1 MEANRY
7 NHSKLYMIRD
17 DDDFFYIGSTTTSL
31 SHRLSWH
38 KRSSKEEHRQKTK
51 SYEHFNR
58 IKWNVKIILIKE
70 LNLENKEQLLREE
83 DKLIQMYKNDYK
95 CLNSIR
101 AFITA
106 EERIERDTKFRKEYY
121 KINKEKINKLN
132 KENYIN
138 NIDHIT
144 EKHKKYRENNKE
156 QIKEYRIKNKE
167 RIDEMNKRIVV
178 CICGTSHTHQHH
190 QRHLRSKHHINFI
203 NQMNEVSKPIQIEM
217 TS

>member
-1 MEANRY
+1 M
-7 NHSKLYMIRD
+7 
-17 DDDFFYIGSTTTSL
+17 
-31 SHRLSWH
+31 
-38 KRSSKEEHRQKTK
+38 
-51 SYEHFNR
+51 
-58 IKWNVKIILIKE
+58 
-70 LNLENKEQLLREE
+70 
-83 DKLIQMYKNDYK
+83 
-95 CLNSIR
+95 
-101 AFITA
+101 
-106 EERIERDTKFRKEYY
+106 
-121 KINKEKINKLN
+121 N

-178 CICGTSHTHQHH
+178 CICGTSHTHQPP
-190 QRHLRSKHHINFI
+190 QRHLRSKHHINII